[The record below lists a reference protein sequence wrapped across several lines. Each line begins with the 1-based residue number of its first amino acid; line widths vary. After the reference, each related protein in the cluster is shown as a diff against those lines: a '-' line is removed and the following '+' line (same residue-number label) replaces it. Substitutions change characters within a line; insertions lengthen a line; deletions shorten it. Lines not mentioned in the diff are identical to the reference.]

1 MAMSCARKIAIIL
14 GSLFLVFVLV
24 VVIGIVL
31 IFSAFRRSESIV
43 RDNSVLALKVDGE
56 LPDYVPDTLARRF
69 FGDDDQSLTSLIEQ
83 LRKAKV
89 DKRINGVLLEINLL
103 GAGWGKAEELR
114 GAIADFR
121 ASGKPIYAYIEVG
134 TNKEY
139 YIATACE
146 RVYVAPSGD
155 LYINGFA
162 ADVMFFRGALD
173 KLGVYPDTF
182 QIGKYKNAPDQFT
195 RKEMTKEHREVV
207 DSILDDLFNRFVN
220 TIAETRKKSPDDV
233 RALIDSAP
241 LSAKE
246 AQSAGLIDG
255 TNYRDEVENE
265 LKKRLGYK
273 DEDELNVTKA
283 ESYKEVT
290 PESLG
295 LNRGER
301 IAVIYA
307 SGEIWPG
314 KSGSS
319 ATGGQS
325 VGSDTMVKAIGEA
338 ARDKSIKAIVIRVDS
353 PGGIHYASDTIW
365 HAVEVAKQKKPV
377 VVSMGDLGASGGY
390 YISCN
395 ANKIIAEPSTYT
407 GSIGIFAGK
416 PVLKGFYDWLGIT
429 NQYVLR
435 GKNAGM
441 FRETEKFTPEER
453 AKFESSIK
461 SKYYDEFVPK
471 VAKGRGRDPEY
482 IDAIAQGRVWTG
494 AQAKERGLIDDF
506 GGLDKAIEVAREL
519 AGIPADKGVHRVIL
533 PHPRSIFDNLFGG
546 SGDED
551 EASIGVEL
559 RQQQQ
564 AAFAALPSDAR
575 RAFQYAAMLDRMKR
589 GEIMAIMPF
598 DLRIK

>member
-1 MAMSCARKIAIIL
+1 MAMSCARKVAIIL
-14 GSLFLVFVLV
+14 GSLFLLFVLT
-24 VVIGIVL
+24 VVIGIIL
-31 IFSAFRRSESIV
+31 IFSALRRSEPVI

-56 LPDYVPDTLARRF
+56 LPDYVPDTLSRRL
-69 FGDDDQSLTSLIEQ
+69 FGNDDQSLTDLIEQ
-83 LRKAKV
+83 LSKAKV

-121 ASGKPIYAYIEVG
+121 TSGKPIYAYIEVG

-139 YIATACE
+139 YIATAAE

-162 ADVMFFRGALD
+162 ADVMFFRGSLD
-173 KLGVYPDTF
+173 KLGVYPDVF

-195 RKEMTKEHREVV
+195 RKEMTKEHHDVV

-220 TIAETRKKSPDDV
+220 TIAETRKKSPEDV
-233 RALIDSAP
+233 RALIDNAP

-246 AQSAGLIDG
+246 ALDAGLIDG
-255 TNYRDEVENE
+255 TSYRDEVENE

-273 DEDELNVTKA
+273 DEDELRVAKA
-283 ESYKEVT
+283 EAYRQVT

-314 KSGSS
+314 RSGTG
-319 ATGGQS
+319 AMGGQS
-325 VGSDTMVKAIGEA
+325 VGSDTMVKAIGDA
-338 ARDKSIKAIVIRVDS
+338 AKDKSIKAIVIRVDS
-353 PGGIHYASDTIW
+353 PGGVHYASDTIW

-416 PVLKGFYDWLGIT
+416 PVMKGLYDWLGIT

-471 VAKGRGRDPEY
+471 VARGRGRDPQY
-482 IDAIAQGRVWTG
+482 IDSIAQGRVWTG
-494 AQAKERGLIDDF
+494 AQAKENGLIDDF
-506 GGLDKAIEVAREL
+506 GGLDKAIEVAKNL
-519 AGIPADKGVHRVIL
+519 AGIPADKGVRRVIL
-533 PHPRSIFDNLFGG
+533 PHPRSFFEDIFGVVG
-546 SGDED
+546 AGED
-551 EASIGVEL
+551 ETNTRVNL
-559 RQQQQ
+559 QQQY
-564 AAFAALPSDAR
+564 AALAALPADAR
-575 RAFQYAAMLDRMKR
+575 RAFQYAAMLNRMKR

-598 DLRIK
+598 DLIIK

>member
-14 GSLFLVFVLV
+14 GSLFLLFALV
-24 VVIGIVL
+24 VVIGIVF
-31 IFSAFRRSESIV
+31 IFSALRGSEPVV
-43 RDNSVLALKVDGE
+43 RDNSVLILKVEGE
-56 LPDYVPDTLARRF
+56 LPDYVPDTLTRRL
-69 FGDDDQSLTSLIEQ
+69 FGKDTSSLTSLVEQ

-89 DKRINGVLLEINLL
+89 DKRISGVLLEINLL
-103 GAGWGKAEELR
+103 DAGWGKADELR
-114 GAIADFR
+114 EVIADFR
-121 ASGKPIYAYIEVG
+121 ASGKPLYAYIEVG

-139 YIATACE
+139 YIATAAE
-146 RVYVAPSGD
+146 RVYVSPSGD
-155 LYINGFA
+155 LFINGFA
-162 ADVMFFRGALD
+162 ADVMFFRGSLD
-173 KLGVYPDTF
+173 KLGVYPDVF

-207 DSILDDLFNRFVN
+207 NSLLDDLFNRFIN
-220 TIAETRKKSPDDV
+220 TVAEARKKSADEV
-233 RALIDSAP
+233 RALVDNAP

-246 AQSAGLIDG
+246 AKDAGLIDG

-273 DEDELNVTKA
+273 DEDELRITKA
-283 ESYKEVT
+283 ETYRQIT
-290 PESLG
+290 PESVG

-314 KSGSS
+314 KSEDS
-319 ATGGQS
+319 AMGGQS
-325 VGSDTMVKAIGEA
+325 VGSDTMVKTINDA
-338 ARDKSIKAIVIRVDS
+338 AKDKTIKAIVIRVDS
-353 PGGIHYASDTIW
+353 PGGVHYASDAIW

-377 VVSMGDLGASGGY
+377 VISMGDLGASGGY

-395 ANKIIAEPSTYT
+395 ANKIIAEPSTFT

-416 PVLKGFYDWLGIT
+416 PVMKGLYDWLGIT
-429 NQYVLR
+429 NEYVLR
-435 GKNAGM
+435 GKNAGL

-453 AKFESSIK
+453 AKFESVIK

-471 VAKGRGRDPEY
+471 VATGRGRTRDY
-482 IDAIAQGRVWTG
+482 IDSIAQGRVWTG
-494 AQAKERGLIDDF
+494 AQAKERGLIDEF

-519 AGIPADKGVHRVIL
+519 ANIPADKGVRRVIL
-533 PHPRSIFDNLFGG
+533 PHPRSFFDNLFGN
-546 SGDED
+546 DED
-551 EASIGVEL
+551 EAASINVNM
-559 RQQQQ
+559 QQQQ
-564 AAFAALPSDAR
+564 AALAALPKDVR
-575 RAFQYAAMLDRMKR
+575 RTLQYAAMMDRMKR

>member
-1 MAMSCARKIAIIL
+1 MAMSCGRKIAIIL
-14 GSLFLVFVLV
+14 GSLFLLFALV
-24 VVIGIVL
+24 VVIGIVF
-31 IFSAFRRSESIV
+31 IFSALRGSEPVI
-43 RDNSVLALKVDGE
+43 REKSVLALKVDGE
-56 LPDYVPDTLARRF
+56 LPDYVPDTLARRL
-69 FGDDDQSLTSLIEQ
+69 FGDDEQSLTSLVEQ

-89 DKRINGVLLEINLL
+89 DQRIGGVLLEINLL
-103 GAGWGKAEELR
+103 DTGWGKADELR

-121 ASGKPIYAYIEVG
+121 ASGKPLYAYIEVG

-139 YIATACE
+139 YIATAAE
-146 RVYVAPSGD
+146 RIYVSPSGD
-155 LYINGFA
+155 LFINGLA
-162 ADVMFFRGALD
+162 ADVMFFRGSLD
-173 KLGVYPDTF
+173 KLGVYPDVF

-207 DSILDDLFNRFVN
+207 NSLLDDLFNRFVN
-220 TIAETRKKSPDDV
+220 TVAETRNKSADDV
-233 RALIDSAP
+233 RSLIDNAP

-273 DEDELNVTKA
+273 DEDELRITKEGTYRQIA
-283 ESYKEVT
+283 
-290 PESLG
+290 PESVG

-314 KSGSS
+314 KSENS
-319 ATGGQS
+319 AMGGQS
-325 VGSDTMVKAIGEA
+325 VGSETMVKAINDA
-338 ARDKSIKAIVIRVDS
+338 ARDKTIKAIVIRVDS
-353 PGGIHYASDTIW
+353 PGGVHYASDTIW

-390 YISCN
+390 YIACN
-395 ANKIIAEPSTYT
+395 ANKIIAEPSTFT

-416 PVLKGFYDWLGIT
+416 PVVKGLYDWLGVT
-429 NQYVLR
+429 NEYVLR
-435 GKNAGM
+435 GKNAGI

-453 AKFESSIK
+453 AKFESVIK

-471 VAKGRGRDPEY
+471 VAAGRGRDREY
-482 IDAIAQGRVWTG
+482 IDSIAQGRVWTG

-506 GGLDKAIEVAREL
+506 GGLDKAVETAREL
-519 AGIPADKGVHRVIL
+519 AGIPADKGVRRVIL
-533 PHPRSIFDNLFGG
+533 PQPRSFFDNLFG
-546 SGDED
+546 SDED
-551 EASIGVEL
+551 EANINVSL
-559 RQQQQ
+559 QQQQ
-564 AAFAALPSDAR
+564 QLAALAALPKDTR
-575 RAFQYAAMLDRMKR
+575 RAFKYAAMLDRMKR

-598 DLRIK
+598 ELRIK

>member
-14 GSLFLVFVLV
+14 GSLFLLFVLV

-31 IFSAFRRSESIV
+31 LFSAFRGSQPVV

-69 FGDDDQSLTSLIEQ
+69 FGDDTQSLTNLVEQ

-114 GAIADFR
+114 DTIADFR
-121 ASGKPIYAYIEVG
+121 RSGKPIYAYIEVG

-139 YIATACE
+139 YIATAAE

-220 TIAETRKKSPDDV
+220 TVAETRKKSPDEV
-233 RALIDSAP
+233 RALIDNAP

-246 AQSAGLIDG
+246 AQNAGLIDG

-273 DEDELNVTKA
+273 DTDELNVTKA
-283 ESYKEVT
+283 ETYREVT

-301 IAVIYA
+301 VAVIYA

-314 KSGSS
+314 KSGNS
-319 ATGGQS
+319 AMGGQS
-325 VGSDTMVKAIGEA
+325 VGSDTMVKAINEA

-353 PGGIHYASDTIW
+353 PGGVHYASDTIW
-365 HAVEVAKQKKPV
+365 HAVEVARQKKPV

-416 PVLKGFYDWLGIT
+416 PVMKGLYDWLGIT

-453 AKFESSIK
+453 AKFETSIK

-482 IDAIAQGRVWTG
+482 IDSIAQGRVWTG

-506 GGLDKAIEVAREL
+506 GGLDKAVEVAGEL
-519 AGIPADKGVHRVIL
+519 AGIPADKGIRRVIL
-533 PHPRSIFDNLFGG
+533 PRPRGIFDKLFGG
-546 SGDED
+546 GGDED
-551 EASIGVEL
+551 EASVSAEL
-559 RQQQQ
+559 QQQH
-564 AAFAALPSDAR
+564 AALAALPADAR

-598 DLRIK
+598 DLKIK